1 MDGGP
6 KLTRAEQ
13 AIRRGP
19 SRVVRLYERVKLN
32 GLVFARMDTK
42 GETKLTSHAGTVVRW
57 MDDNGATHRN
67 FGLIEKI
74 VRTRETKKHPYTLLV
89 KLRSMQTIQSGS
101 DSKHGLPLVEVVGS
115 RHAVNVFPW
124 IGLLNMELDNVMFFP
139 QVPDFTRSTDIKSV
153 HTDIRTAP
161 VGTRFYA
168 VRTIFDLRITTL

>member
-101 DSKHGLPLVEVVGS
+101 DSKHGLPRWS
-115 RHAVNVFPW
+115 RW
-124 IGLLNMELDNVMFFP
+124 LDLDT
-139 QVPDFTRSTDIKSV
+139 Q
-153 HTDIRTAP
+153 
-161 VGTRFYA
+161 
-168 VRTIFDLRITTL
+168 